1 MKHWLMA
8 EDLKKGMDFQLIEER
23 RETFK
28 IKLRIKVYHFLRK
41 MFNLMIVIENLLH
54 RI

>member
-1 MKHWLMA
+1 MA
-8 EDLKKGMDFQLIEER
+8 EDLKKGTALQLIEER

-28 IKLRIKVYHFLRK
+28 IKGRIKVYHLLRK
-41 MFNLMIVIENLLH
+41 IFNLMIVIRIYLL